1 MLACLVA
8 VIMAVLSLLI
18 VNAYGSRGATFH
30 ALDGRFYSRFMGGGL
45 CPPAPYA
52 LYHQSI
58 QPTKLKRFL
67 IMTLPLSIYVLT
79 VVTNDAQIFF
89 QHVYVNNE
97 DVARDYFDL
106 LSAKY
111 KDMLLQGW
119 SISLKRF

>member
-1 MLACLVA
+1 
-8 VIMAVLSLLI
+8 
-18 VNAYGSRGATFH
+18 
-30 ALDGRFYSRFMGGGL
+30 
-45 CPPAPYA
+45 
-52 LYHQSI
+52 
-58 QPTKLKRFL
+58 
-67 IMTLPLSIYVLT
+67 MTLPLSIYVLT